1 MLSKSQIQMVTIP
14 CNFFLRFPS
23 SRRQRYNVS
32 SYITI
37 NLVTMPILGAAG
49 LIVYPALA
57 HKVGIVHWF
66 VKLHSVLTFKT
77 VSTTREE
84 LIIIERERGIGIKL
98 SFPFLNYKSMKILFT
113 SSLIKYFHF
122 AFFVERSFRL
132 CATKR
137 ILLLSVP
144 TAYTGNGTRVQIPI
158 LKVYTVQTFV
168 ISLMFFL
175 NVQSLVSSWKSMT
188 FFLTLLHDV
197 TVIPRGCEETTE
209 SPWLMFGSYESD
221 LWLVDC
227 LKLWQTF
234 QKLLMT

>member
-1 MLSKSQIQMVTIP
+1 MLSKGQIQMVTIP
-14 CNFFLRFPS
+14 CSFFLRFPS
-23 SRRQRYNVS
+23 SRKQRHNVS
-32 SYITI
+32 SNIAI
-37 NLVTMPILGAAG
+37 NLITLPILSAAG

-66 VKLHSVLTFKT
+66 VKLHSVLMFKT
-77 VSTTREE
+77 VSITREE
-84 LIIIERERGIGIKL
+84 LIIVEGEGGIGIKL
-98 SFPFLNYKSMKILFT
+98 SFPFLNYKSMKILIT

-122 AFFVERSFRL
+122 AFSVERSFKL

-175 NVQSLVSSWKSMT
+175 NVFSPVQSLVSSWKSINDISFWHYCISWCHCNSMG
-188 FFLTLLHDV
+188 L
-197 TVIPRGCEETTE
+197 RGNY
-209 SPWLMFGSYESD
+209 G
-221 LWLVDC
+221 
-227 LKLWQTF
+227 
-234 QKLLMT
+234 